1 MRLNLTRSRVAA
13 VALVAGVVPA
23 LAITVV
29 EAAEPETVDQ
39 VRTRL
44 LGAGWNDP
52 DEIRARSIGNTTW
65 LVSYGGTLVVHDST
79 IEDQLTDTGAAA
91 NTNGYLSLDDVIA
104 AKPAAILQDHTH
116 FDQQHSAVEL
126 AASGIPLVIDLG
138 GCIWTKQTAIEKGVD
153 PNAINCN
160 LIRDVLGRPFFT
172 TDTTLPAGL
181 QGVDL
186 GLNGTLGGALDQL
199 GLNGVLG
206 GVVNEDVQLSDLLTF
221 TDYGTKGWPEIE
233 IAGGLSTMAIQIKH
247 SPSFTGRPYPNS
259 LSGPNID
266 LVGSLQNT
274 IEDWTAEGVSAAE
287 IAENVY
293 ATYAPL
299 DLEGANVG
307 WLVKYREFSLFH
319 HGSSGPTYG
328 LEPGAEKIRR
338 VLETLSDWDRVDL
351 EIGGLAEVN
360 YIQDGNYFADAK
372 NYAGAIGAKRYFP
385 THHYNWYPV
394 WLTNPAVA
402 YWPGM
407 SETWVDGG
415 QQFGANFPKM
425 CYLTEDN
432 YATLWRMKAS
442 QWRGTRAGTIE
453 PMTGPGC
460 YTG

>member
-1 MRLNLTRSRVAA
+1 MKWNLRRVGASAA
-13 VALVAGVVPA
+13 ALVAGAATVLTVSVVD
-23 LAITVV
+23 
-29 EAAEPETVDQ
+29 AAEPESVND

-44 LGAGWNDP
+44 LGEGWDDP
-52 DEIRARSIGNTTW
+52 GEVRARSIGNTTW
-65 LVSYGGTLVVHDST
+65 LVSYGGTVVLHDST
-79 IEDQLTDTGAAA
+79 IEDQLTDTGADA
-91 NTNGYLSLDDVIA
+91 NTNGHVSLSDVIA
-104 AKPAAILQDHTH
+104 AKPAAIFQDHTH
-116 FDQQHSAVEL
+116 FDQQHNAVEL

-153 PNAINCN
+153 PKEIDCN
-160 LIRDVLGRPFFT
+160 LIRDAQGRPFFT

-186 GLNGTLGGALDQL
+186 GMGPVLDSL
-199 GLNGVLG
+199 GLNNLLSGPLA
-206 GVVNEDVQLSDLLTF
+206 EDVQLSDVLAF
-221 TDYGTKGWPEIE
+221 TDYGTKGWPEHAIG
-233 IAGGLSTMAIQIKH
+233 GGLSTTAIQIKH

-266 LVGSLQNT
+266 LLGSLENT
-274 IEDWTAEGVSAAE
+274 IEDWTANGLSPEE

-299 DLEGANVG
+299 DLEGGNVG
-307 WLVKYREFSLFH
+307 WLIKYKDFSLFH

-328 LEPGAEKIRR
+328 LEPGAEKIRK
-338 VLETLSDWDRVDL
+338 VLETLSDNDRVDL

-360 YIQDGNYFADAK
+360 YIQDGNYFADSK

-407 SETWVDGG
+407 KETWADGARE
-415 QQFGANFPKM
+415 FGASFPQM

-432 YATLWRMKAS
+432 YATLWRVQAA
-442 QWRGTRAGTIE
+442 QWRDARSGSIE

-460 YTG
+460 YKG

>member
-1 MRLNLTRSRVAA
+1 MKWNLRRACAGAA
-13 VALVAGVVPA
+13 ALVAGAATVLTVSVVD
-23 LAITVV
+23 
-29 EAAEPETVDQ
+29 AAEPESVND

-44 LGAGWNDP
+44 LGQGWDDP
-52 DEIRARSIGNTTW
+52 GEVRARSIGNTTW
-65 LVSYGGTLVVHDST
+65 LVSYGGTVVLHDST
-79 IEDQLTDTGAAA
+79 IEDQLTDTGTDAD
-91 NTNGYLSLDDVIA
+91 TNGYVSLSDVIA
-104 AKPAAILQDHTH
+104 AKPAAIFQDHTH

-153 PNAINCN
+153 PKEINCN
-160 LIRDVLGRPFFT
+160 LIRDAQGKPFFT
-172 TDTTLPAGL
+172 TDTTLPVGL

-186 GLNGTLGGALDQL
+186 GLGPVLDSL
-199 GLNGVLG
+199 GLNNLLSGPLA
-206 GVVNEDVQLSDLLTF
+206 EDVQLSDVLAF
-221 TDYGTKGWPEIE
+221 TDYGTKGWPETPIG
-233 IAGGLSTMAIQIKH
+233 GGLTTTAVQIKH

-259 LSGPNID
+259 LSGPNVD
-266 LVGSLQNT
+266 LVGSLENT
-274 IEDWTAEGVSAAE
+274 IQDWTAEGLSPEE

-299 DLEGANVG
+299 DLEGGNVG
-307 WLVKYREFSLFH
+307 WLVKYKDFSLFH

-328 LEPGAEKIRR
+328 LEPGAEKIRT
-338 VLETLSDWDRVDL
+338 VLETLSDTDRVDL

-360 YIQDGNYFADAK
+360 YIQDGNYFADSK

-407 SETWVDGG
+407 KETWADGARE
-415 QQFGANFPKM
+415 FGSSFPQM
-425 CYLTEDN
+425 CYLTEEN
-432 YATLWRMKAS
+432 YATLWRLQVA
-442 QWRGTRAGTIE
+442 QWRDARTGAIQ

>member
-1 MRLNLTRSRVAA
+1 MKLTLRRSRVLTAA
-13 VALVAGVVPA
+13 VVVAATSVSAVS
-23 LAITVV
+23 IVN
-29 EAAEPETVDQ
+29 AAESESVSE

-52 DEIRARSIGNTTW
+52 GEVRARSIGNTTW
-65 LVSYGGTLVVHDST
+65 LVSYGGTLVLHDST
-79 IEDQLTDTGAAA
+79 IEDQLTDTGDDA
-91 NTNGYLSLDDVIA
+91 NTNGHVSLADVIA

-138 GCIWTKQTAIEKGVD
+138 GCVWTKQTAIEKGVD
-153 PNAINCN
+153 PNEINCN
-160 LIRDVLGRPFFT
+160 LIRDARGKPFFT

-181 QGVDL
+181 QGADL
-186 GLNGTLGGALDQL
+186 GLGPVFESL
-199 GLNGVLG
+199 GLNNLLGPVL
-206 GVVNEDVQLSDLLTF
+206 NEDVKLSDALSF
-221 TDYGTKGWPEIE
+221 TDYGTKGWPEDPIG
-233 IAGGLSTMAIQIKH
+233 GGLSTMAIQIKH

-259 LSGPNID
+259 LSGPNVD
-266 LVGSLQNT
+266 LLGSLQNT
-274 IEDWTAEGVSAAE
+274 IEDWTAEGLSPEE

-307 WLVKYREFSLFH
+307 WQVKYRDFSLFH
-319 HGSSGPTYG
+319 HGSTGPTFG
-328 LEPGAEKIRR
+328 LEPGAARIRE
-338 VLETLSDWDRVDL
+338 VLETLSDADRIDV
-351 EIGGLAEVN
+351 EIGGIAEVN
-360 YIQDGNYFADAK
+360 YIQDGNYFDDAK

-407 SETWVDGG
+407 SETWADGAE
-415 QQFGANFPKM
+415 QFGSAFPEM

-432 YATLWRMKAS
+432 YATLWRLKVA
-442 QWRGTRAGTIE
+442 QWKGSGKGTVE
-453 PMTGPGC
+453 PLTGPGC
-460 YTG
+460 YRG